1 MCELIRLEQVMMP
14 LCIAMCHFAV
24 IFYSSYTSSHIEGE
38 SPHVEVRALPW
49 AVGSNTKAQTW
60 EHSMRSCNGTRNYVG
75 DSGSGRTQG
84 KSDLVNSSLAD
95 CESQHAMSRLAI
107 DLERIPDGEEE
118 FPDWLVTLEQTMC
131 GNGGDVK
138 ITHEGRKRTIN
149 LGGLFL
155 LGLGFPTILDFDNV
169 FPQDIDWDNVRLQ
182 EFYDA
187 DLNDIGGFFDLQR
200 MLFVNDLIYELDYDE
215 FLFLKL
221 NKILAQA
228 LIKAI

>member
-14 LCIAMCHFAV
+14 FCIAMCHFAV

-107 DLERIPDGEEE
+107 DLKKIPDGEEE
-118 FPDWLVTLEQTMC
+118 FPDWLATLERTMC

-138 ITHEGRKRTIN
+138 ITH
-149 LGGLFL
+149 
-155 LGLGFPTILDFDNV
+155 
-169 FPQDIDWDNVRLQ
+169 
-182 EFYDA
+182 
-187 DLNDIGGFFDLQR
+187 
-200 MLFVNDLIYELDYDE
+200 
-215 FLFLKL
+215 
-221 NKILAQA
+221 
-228 LIKAI
+228 